1 MKVKT
6 FTSNNLHELELKINN
21 FLTGKEYKN
30 IIDIKFQN
38 TSDYTEDYCS
48 AMIIYE
54 EKENKSEY
62 QELKG
67 IGELKMRMIDNQ
79 E

>member
-6 FTSNNLHELELKINN
+6 FSSNNINELELKINV
-21 FLTGKEYKN
+21 FLRAKEYKN

-38 TSDYTEDYCS
+38 TSDYSDDYCS

-54 EKENKSEY
+54 ESE
-62 QELKG
+62 EKD
-67 IGELKMRMIDNQ
+67 E
-79 E
+79 